1 MLQYYTKGNTA
12 LASPKKVLKIL
23 HILKSFT
30 RETESAKDLIC
41 SFTWKLFENE
51 TGLPVPNLGWKDHL
65 ITHMLFSQEE
75 MGLKQESLH
84 FCSSFP
90 LKLICDSIWHKETVV
105 SIKLSHK
112 WEALFKA
119 LSSLNHQPQ
128 NLEYQRVSNCLILP
142 TKK

>member
-75 MGLKQESLH
+75 MGLK
-84 FCSSFP
+84 
-90 LKLICDSIWHKETVV
+90 
-105 SIKLSHK
+105 
-112 WEALFKA
+112 
-119 LSSLNHQPQ
+119 
-128 NLEYQRVSNCLILP
+128 
-142 TKK
+142 